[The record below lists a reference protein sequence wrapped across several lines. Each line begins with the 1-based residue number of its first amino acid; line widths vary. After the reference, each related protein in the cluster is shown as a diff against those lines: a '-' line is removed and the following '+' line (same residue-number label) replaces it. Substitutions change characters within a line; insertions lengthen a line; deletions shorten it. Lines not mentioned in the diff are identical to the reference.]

1 MKILSLLGSTGSIG
15 TQTIEIV
22 RRYPS
27 EFRVAGLTTN
37 AKIDVLQHQI
47 ELLKPE
53 AVAVMDEAKAEELER
68 KATVAVY
75 KGMEGI
81 RKIARLEQADTGGNA
96 LVGSIGIEPTYDAVM
111 HGKNIALAN
120 KETLVAAGSVI
131 VEAIGK
137 KGISF
142 MPIDSEHSA
151 IFQCLKGER
160 MKELKSITITCSG
173 GPFRE
178 LSPREMAGV
187 TITDALKHPTW
198 KMGAKITVDS
208 STWMN
213 KGFEVI
219 EAHWLFGIPYER
231 INVVVHP
238 QSIVHSLVEFSDSS
252 VIAQLGWPDMTI
264 PIQYALTHPQRLPT
278 SARPLD
284 MAEAQKLEFLAPDTE
299 RFPCL
304 AYAYGAGKAGG
315 IVPAAMN
322 AANEV
327 AVQAFIKGEIGY
339 LDIPEIIRRM
349 MDAAPTHSHPS
360 LQTILDIDK
369 GTEEK
374 AQLLVENDFRRQA

>member
-1 MKILSLLGSTGSIG
+1 MKTLSLLGSTGSIG

-47 ELLKPE
+47 GLLKPE

-81 RKIARLEQADTGGNA
+81 RKIARLEQADTVVNA

-160 MKELKSITITCSG
+160 MKELKSITIPCSG
-173 GPFRE
+173 GPFRD

-219 EAHWLFGIPYER
+219 EAH
-231 INVVVHP
+231 
-238 QSIVHSLVEFSDSS
+238 
-252 VIAQLGWPDMTI
+252 
-264 PIQYALTHPQRLPT
+264 
-278 SARPLD
+278 
-284 MAEAQKLEFLAPDTE
+284 
-299 RFPCL
+299 
-304 AYAYGAGKAGG
+304 
-315 IVPAAMN
+315 
-322 AANEV
+322 
-327 AVQAFIKGEIGY
+327 
-339 LDIPEIIRRM
+339 
-349 MDAAPTHSHPS
+349 
-360 LQTILDIDK
+360 
-369 GTEEK
+369 
-374 AQLLVENDFRRQA
+374 